1 MEKLRTIWN
10 ELASG
15 YTTDNQLIE
24 SQWKEIVEKYADSN
38 RHYHNISH
46 ISYMIELA
54 MLYKSE
60 IINFDAVLFAIFYH
74 DIVYSNRRSD
84 NEEKSANLAVDRMRD
99 IGVPSEMIT
108 KCRDLILA
116 TKEHKDNGDND
127 TNYLLDFDLAILG
140 EAPSIYQDY
149 VKKIRKEYSIYPDF
163 LYKKGR
169 KKVLNHFL
177 TLERIF
183 KSSIFYNKYE
193 KQARE
198 NLTMELQSL

>member
-1 MEKLRTIWN
+1 MEKLRSIWN

-15 YTTDNQLIE
+15 YTVNKQLIASLWE
-24 SQWKEIVEKYADSN
+24 EIAEKYADRN
-38 RHYHNISH
+38 RHHHNISH
-46 ISYMIELA
+46 ISYMIEQA
-54 MLYKSE
+54 MSYKSE

-74 DIVYSNRRSD
+74 DIIYSNKRND
-84 NEEKSANLAVDRMRD
+84 NEEKSANLAVDRMRN

-116 TKEHKDNGDND
+116 TKEHKENGDND
-127 TNYLLDFDLAILG
+127 TNYLLDFDLAVLG
-140 EAPSIYQDY
+140 EEPKTYQEY
-149 VKKIRKEYSIYPDF
+149 VKNIRKEHSIYPDF

-169 KKVLNHFL
+169 RKVLNHFL
-177 TLERIF
+177 SQDRIF

-198 NLTMELQSL
+198 NLTIELQSL